1 MEQLVIYYNIPVNVN
16 SPTESRWYLNNCKYL
31 AIRFSIWEVNRNNQD
46 LFVIRICYLA
56 KHFIFVLQTEDNQK
70 EILE

>member
-1 MEQLVIYYNIPVNVN
+1 MLIHPLRVVDIWVTVNN
-16 SPTESRWYLNNCKYL
+16 LPL
-31 AIRFSIWEVNRNNQD
+31 AQCRFSIWEENRNNQD